1 MWKDK
6 YISVHVQSSGSFHF
20 PLFSLFFFFLSCEAT
35 SVYNEVILSAAVNQ
49 PNSED
54 LNRAA
59 LINIS

>member
-20 PLFSLFFFFLSCEAT
+20 SLFSLFFLSCEAT